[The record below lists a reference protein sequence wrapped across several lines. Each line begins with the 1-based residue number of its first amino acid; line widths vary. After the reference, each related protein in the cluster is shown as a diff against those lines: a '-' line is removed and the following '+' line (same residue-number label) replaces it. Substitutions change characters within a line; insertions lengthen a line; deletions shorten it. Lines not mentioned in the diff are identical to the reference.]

1 LTPSCADVLISIVS
15 SNKEKNY
22 LSPAQFALNPP
33 AFETLKVA
41 SKEVSFSIVRFTTR
55 TTLLVF

>member
-1 LTPSCADVLISIVS
+1 LISIVS
-15 SNKEKNY
+15 SNKEENY